1 MVKLF
6 FAGALGELIW
16 QYFYRHLPLYIALIL
31 LFTTGLGFGAIATQ
45 KLSPIQKAD
54 LSSYLGDLYASISQ
68 NGGVF
73 ASKGEIFYQSLVD
86 NVVKTTGLLFILGL
100 SVIGAPLILGVVFI
114 RGFVL
119 GFTVGFLV
127 QETMVTGLVLS
138 TTSILPHNLLVVP
151 AILVSAAAALS
162 FAATALKTLLG
173 LTKDGV
179 YAQLASTTFLS
190 LCSCILLILAALI
203 ETYLTPV
210 FIQLTSHFFI

>member
-1 MVKLF
+1 MF
-6 FAGALGELIW
+6 IAGAFGELIW
-16 QYFYRHLPLYIALIL
+16 QYFYRHLPLYLALIL
-31 LFTTGLGFGAIATQ
+31 LFVTGLGFGAVATQ
-45 KLSPIQKAD
+45 KLSPVQKAD
-54 LSSYLGDLYASISQ
+54 LTNYLGDVYASIAQ
-68 NGGVF
+68 NEGVY
-73 ASKGEIFYQSLVD
+73 ASKGEVFYQSMVD

-100 SVIGAPLILGVVFI
+100 SVIGAPLVLGVVFI

-162 FAATALKTLLG
+162 FASTALKTLLG

-179 YAQLASTTFLS
+179 YAQFASTAFLS
-190 LCSCILLILAALI
+190 LCSCILLIIAALV

-210 FIQLTSHFFI
+210 FIQLTSHFLI